1 MSWVS
6 KGLKKLGKG
15 VKKVA
20 KGAGKVWEKI
30 DDVALPALGFALGGP
45 AGAALGSAAA
55 RGIGDGKFNLGAT
68 VGAGVK
74 GYALGGLGQAAGLQ
88 GGQGVGSL
96 LSSGKAAITNPVG
109 TASRFV
115 QSQVG
120 AGGAKSMSPP
130 SLLNANISA
139 DGVVPAA
146 VKAASG
152 AANPS
157 FMVSIGEGIKKVGGY
172 AMKNPDLILGG
183 LSGIQ
188 GYQADKKADA
198 LRKQQMQ
205 LAMGNWNDTAGLRKM
220 GQSMMLDQSREDLAP
235 LYRNRSNPFSA

>member
-1 MSWVS
+1 MSWLS
-6 KGLKKLGKG
+6 KGLKKVGKG

-30 DDVALPALGFALGGP
+30 DDVALPAIGFALGGP

-88 GGQGVGSL
+88 GGQGIGSL
-96 LSSGKAAITNPVG
+96 LNSGKAALANPIS
-109 TASRFV
+109 TASRAM
-115 QSQVG
+115 G
-120 AGGAKSMSPP
+120 MGGA
-130 SLLNANISA
+130 SA
-139 DGVVPAA
+139 TPAA
-146 VKAASG
+146 VQGASA

-157 FMVSIGEGIKKVGGY
+157 FMGTMGEGLKKLGGY

-183 LSGIQ
+183 LAGVQ

-205 LAMGNWNDTAGLRKM
+205 LAMQNWNDTAGLRKM
-220 GQSMMLDQSREDLAP
+220 GQGMMLDQTREDLAP